1 MIKRVSFSVQTIEFV
16 FKRSNFN
23 LNEAIRRRHLTTAHR
38 PQRRAVVQ
46 VVAPGSTWAQRERYR
61 LLWPGGSPATSA
73 HVGGSAPRAGAT
85 APQWNQP

>member
-46 VVAPGSTWAQRERYR
+46 VVAPGST
-61 LLWPGGSPATSA
+61 
-73 HVGGSAPRAGAT
+73 
-85 APQWNQP
+85 